1 MNRRRRRH
9 RGGAGS
15 KVLFVAIGVAAL
27 LAIGVVGVIS
37 WVLDVA
43 ADAPS
48 LAACRP
54 VEKRGNT
61 TIYAGDGSSLGRV
74 RSDEAREPVA
84 IGRIPK
90 SLQHATVAI
99 EDERFYEHG
108 GVDPE
113 AIARAALKNLEAGR
127 TVEGGS
133 TIAQQLVRNLCLRN
147 PARDIERKIV
157 EAKLAIEYA
166 ERHSKREIL
175 DAYLNTA
182 SYGTIEG
189 ATAVGVTVVALL
201 VWIVR
206 ALIDHRRWLRLSR
219 VQTDVHTKLMDRLT
233 NNEDLLAYIQSPAG
247 RRFLESAPIALD
259 GEPRPAGAPLGRILW
274 SLQAGIVLVALG
286 LGFWFAQRNVFPEI
300 AEGFHVVGVI
310 IVALGVG
317 FTVSGVA
324 AYLISTRLGLM
335 GGNRATD
342 VP

>member
-1 MNRRRRRH
+1 MIR
-9 RGGAGS
+9 
-15 KVLFVAIGVAAL
+15 VLRACL
-27 LAIGVVGVIS
+27 LAAVVLLPAEDFVHAQVPGGETRQPAPPVQQGQRVMPPMLFDETQAAHQVREQLERLLRQYPPELGEVLQRDPSLLANAEYLKPYPALVAFLEQHPEVARNPSFFFGTFRYRERDPRDQAYDMLGVV
-37 WVLDVA
+37 
-43 ADAPS
+43 
-48 LAACRP
+48 
-54 VEKRGNT
+54 
-61 TIYAGDGSSLGRV
+61 LG
-74 RSDEAREPVA
+74 
-84 IGRIPK
+84 
-90 SLQHATVAI
+90 
-99 EDERFYEHG
+99 
-108 GVDPE
+108 
-113 AIARAALKNLEAGR
+113 AL
-127 TVEGGS
+127 
-133 TIAQQLVRNLCLRN
+133 
-147 PARDIERKIV
+147 
-157 EAKLAIEYA
+157 
-166 ERHSKREIL
+166 
-175 DAYLNTA
+175 
-182 SYGTIEG
+182 G

-335 GGNRATD
+335 GSNRATD